1 MFPLRDHNT
10 FRNSLS
16 CEVEITGK
24 GLLSENKNIFLYF
37 YFHIVHIITDD
48 TMMYGIDG
56 NTIESELIT

>member
-1 MFPLRDHNT
+1 M
-10 FRNSLS
+10 S